1 MAVEYLADDAILEL
15 RSEPLGRI
23 IIEGERNRLRVG
35 ENVILNASIIMQGSG
50 GLIEIEDDCQL
61 AGTIHIVRG
70 EGAIIRIGQT
80 TTFNAVALTM
90 HESGEIVIGK
100 DCLFS
105 TDIHMDVSDMHPIYD
120 GDTCERINPARS
132 IQIGDHVWLGRGAMV
147 LKGARIGSGSVI
159 AAGAMVVG
167 EVPANVIALG
177 SPARVVREH
186 ILWSRNF
193 DDEVRPLYRPPV
205 IRPPHLHQRA
215 YALARR
221 VVKAGLRRISA
232 TIAPS

>member
-1 MAVEYLADDAILEL
+1 
-15 RSEPLGRI
+15 
-23 IIEGERNRLRVG
+23 
-35 ENVILNASIIMQGSG
+35 
-50 GLIEIEDDCQL
+50 
-61 AGTIHIVRG
+61 
-70 EGAIIRIGQT
+70 
-80 TTFNAVALTM
+80 
-90 HESGEIVIGK
+90 
-100 DCLFS
+100 LFS

>member
-1 MAVEYLADDAILEL
+1 MPVEHLAEDAILEL
-15 RSEPLGRI
+15 RSAPLGRI
-23 IIEGERNRLRVG
+23 VIEGERNTLRVG
-35 ENVILNASIIMQGSG
+35 ANVILNASIIMQGSG

-70 EGAIIRIGQT
+70 EGAVIRIGQT

-90 HESGEIVIGK
+90 HEAAEITIGK

-120 GDTCERINPARS
+120 GDTCQRINPARS
-132 IQIGDHVWLGRGAMV
+132 IHIGDHVWVGRGAMV

-159 AAGAMVVG
+159 GAGAMVVG

-177 SPARVVREH
+177 SPARIVREH

-193 DDEVRPLYRPPV
+193 EDEVRPLYRPPV
-205 IRPPHLHQRA
+205 IRPRHFHHRA
-215 YALARR
+215 IGLARR
-221 VVKAGLRRISA
+221 MVKAVIRRVGA
-232 TIAPS
+232 AAAPS